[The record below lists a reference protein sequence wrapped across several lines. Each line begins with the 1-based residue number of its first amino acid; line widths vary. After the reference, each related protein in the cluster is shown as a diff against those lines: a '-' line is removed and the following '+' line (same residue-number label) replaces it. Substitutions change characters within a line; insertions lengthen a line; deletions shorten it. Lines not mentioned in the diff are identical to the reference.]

1 MNKPNSIHLLFLS
14 LLMSLGM
21 GTIYAQNIDLESL
34 GKGKLIKVRNCKEIK
49 YTELAQ

>member
-1 MNKPNSIHLLFLS
+1 MSKRNHIHLLFLS

-34 GKGKLIKVRNCKEIK
+34 GKGKPAIHTLFI
-49 YTELAQ
+49 TLLLLTT